1 MQRFLIILVSLFSAS
16 FAGAAEIEAHSKVDA
31 VTVYPDGATVTRV
44 IPVDLPAGDAT
55 LIASDFPPGLDP
67 ASLRVEGETGARIVI
82 GSIDARAPKAVPPV
96 NAPELEKK
104 IEAARD
110 QRGALEDKIEAETAR
125 KLFAVRFG
133 RDTPL
138 GLGDKAE
145 ARPLSEWRAAFVA
158 VGEEIS
164 AADNA
169 IRELKLAQREIDRE
183 IARLEAQAR
192 TNPPRKLE
200 VRIDLAADVPTS
212 GALRVSYTVHGARW
226 VPSYDARLVSGG
238 NDHKPALELVRRA
251 DIVQQTG
258 EDWLDVALSVSTVRT
273 AKGGAVPDL
282 KPLVVR
288 FEEPRVAFGRS
299 GEDGTL
305 AGRTRGMAPAQP
317 AGVASALRQVDQL
330 VLDDDKSRA
339 LDEEKP
345 IPAQERQAAIEAGG
359 FQVVFR
365 VPGRVSVIAQ
375 EGAKSFRI
383 ATSTISP
390 DLLVRAAPALDPT
403 AYLEASFKHTEE
415 APILP
420 GRVALYRDGTF
431 VGRGTLALAG
441 KGENV
446 NLGFGADDQIKIARI
461 VQRKIEGSSGLIST
475 SKTDEREFRITVR
488 NGHDWPIKVIVEDQQ
503 PVSEIADVQVELLP
517 VTTKP
522 TQTDA
527 RDRRGV
533 LAWTLDMKA
542 GEARDI
548 AFGWRMTWPSSKTVV
563 FERPRS

>member
-1 MQRFLIILVSLFSAS
+1 
-16 FAGAAEIEAHSKVDA
+16 
-31 VTVYPDGATVTRV
+31 
-44 IPVDLPAGDAT
+44 
-55 LIASDFPPGLDP
+55 
-67 ASLRVEGETGARIVI
+67 
-82 GSIDARAPKAVPPV
+82 
-96 NAPELEKK
+96 
-104 IEAARD
+104 
-110 QRGALEDKIEAETAR
+110 
-125 KLFAVRFG
+125 
-133 RDTPL
+133 
-138 GLGDKAE
+138 
-145 ARPLSEWRAAFVA
+145 
-158 VGEEIS
+158 
-164 AADNA
+164 
-169 IRELKLAQREIDRE
+169 
-183 IARLEAQAR
+183 
-192 TNPPRKLE
+192 
-200 VRIDLAADVPTS
+200 
-212 GALRVSYTVHGARW
+212 
-226 VPSYDARLVSGG
+226 
-238 NDHKPALELVRRA
+238 
-251 DIVQQTG
+251 
-258 EDWLDVALSVSTVRT
+258 
-273 AKGGAVPDL
+273 
-282 KPLVVR
+282 
-288 FEEPRVAFGRS
+288 
-299 GEDGTL
+299 
-305 AGRTRGMAPAQP
+305 
-317 AGVASALRQVDQL
+317 
-330 VLDDDKSRA
+330 
-339 LDEEKP
+339 
-345 IPAQERQAAIEAGG
+345 
-359 FQVVFR
+359 VFR

-431 VGRGTLALAG
+431 VGRGTLAFAG